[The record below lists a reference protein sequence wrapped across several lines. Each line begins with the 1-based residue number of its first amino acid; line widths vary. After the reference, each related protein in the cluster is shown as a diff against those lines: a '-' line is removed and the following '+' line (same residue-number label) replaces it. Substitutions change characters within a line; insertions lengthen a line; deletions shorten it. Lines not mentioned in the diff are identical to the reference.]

1 MAHGKAL
8 HSEVVDAK
16 FAIGRAHLEDLIIIS
31 QFFTRVPLVF
41 FKDTIEWSTWK
52 IWDQIS
58 VLKFFIAKYVTAFL
72 LIGFGDF
79 SSQIKYTW

>member
-31 QFFTRVPLVF
+31 LALGRVFHQSP
-41 FKDTIEWSTWK
+41 
-52 IWDQIS
+52 
-58 VLKFFIAKYVTAFL
+58 
-72 LIGFGDF
+72 F
-79 SSQIKYTW
+79 SLF